1 MGRAQCPR
9 SIGRCPRDILV
20 PLAGMATGLI
30 LLLPVVRAV
39 VRIAEK
45 KISGGTES
53 RELLALRDEVRV
65 CQDRLDGVQYVD
77 DRISELEERLD
88 FTERMLAQQQRQ
100 KIDQGSGG

>member
-1 MGRAQCPR
+1 MP
-9 SIGRCPRDILV
+9 PDFLV
-20 PLAGMATGLI
+20 PIAGMATGLI

-100 KIDQGSGG
+100 QIDPGSGD